1 MRVTLS
7 EIKKKIQS
15 TNNGVVEAK
24 CQANDLEIRKKK
36 HSIREAKRKKNPE
49 KQG

>member
-1 MRVTLS
+1 MKIALS
-7 EIKKKIQS
+7 EIKENLHGI
-15 TNNGVVEAK
+15 NNGVVEAK